1 MHLSKFLDFSD
12 VYDSSKWRFLYFCRG
27 RFRKIKIT
35 WVMLDLLSWNSSQID
50 YQRFRVE
57 WCLNFDFLKSWF
69 FDVLKLLIVIFLQS
83 DIGSKYFFQKSK
95 IPLNLCKN
103 TKFHIIRSTRSV
115 WNRRQQ
121 NMKYMWSHGIIIK
134 IKCLNPNFEHLPP
147 FSTFNVDAEIVIFSF
162 TEVLSSDFSS
172 TKHSCSKLFSEWSCF
187 NTWLSCFK
195 ILWLNKPLSFC
206 CIPTIGCKLVLFTD
220 TRNGSVMVRSI

>member
-1 MHLSKFLDFSD
+1 MHLCKFLDFSD
-12 VYDSSKWRFLYFCRG
+12 VYDSSKWRFLYVCRG

-57 WCLNFDFLKSWF
+57 WFLHFDFLKSWF

-95 IPLNLCKN
+95 IPLDLCKN
-103 TKFHIIRSTRSV
+103 TKLQIIWSTRSV

-121 NMKYMWSHGIIIK
+121 NMIYMWSHGIYLSIGLIRII
-134 IKCLNPNFEHLPP
+134 
-147 FSTFNVDAEIVIFSF
+147 
-162 TEVLSSDFSS
+162 
-172 TKHSCSKLFSEWSCF
+172 
-187 NTWLSCFK
+187 LSCVCEK
-195 ILWLNKPLSFC
+195 KLQIVCVRYICAIKNTRYLILMS
-206 CIPTIGCKLVLFTD
+206 TIDK
-220 TRNGSVMVRSI
+220 